1 MREQA
6 RGDHGRKFP
15 HWAWLE
21 SVSRRQRRHGK
32 PACDGWIENI
42 VEYAMKLLQG
52 CFLLMKN
59 SKIWHCRS
67 LFFSRTRCRR
77 QKTGTEASAH
87 VAEQSLDR
95 SIQADQYTI
104 N

>member
-1 MREQA
+1 
-6 RGDHGRKFP
+6 
-15 HWAWLE
+15 
-21 SVSRRQRRHGK
+21 
-32 PACDGWIENI
+32 
-42 VEYAMKLLQG
+42 
-52 CFLLMKN
+52 MKN